1 MKKFL
6 FIFSLLFTPL
16 VFGQLGNVHVCA
28 DTTELKNYDGSG
40 IVLLDSYGNG
50 SVNGGGLFH
59 RIDSTYAEG
68 SYAFDYATLDGL
80 QWARIGLIDPNPVL
94 SSLTVT
100 GLATMGTTS
109 TGLASTLKGATLS
122 LDSLVA
128 IGTDVFTTTAATDT
142 VVISGATVDDIYF
155 ITGILTSAID
165 QQDILQWES
174 LAGKLVVHRMASGE
188 SALKYAWVRF
198 KTH

>member
-6 FIFSLLFTPL
+6 FSLLFTP
-16 VFGQLGNVHVCA
+16 FIFAQLGNIHVCA
-28 DTTELKNYDGSG
+28 DTTELKNWEGSG
-40 IVLLDSYGNG
+40 VVLLDSYGNG

-68 SYAFDYATLDGL
+68 SYAFDYAGLGGL
-80 QWARIGLIDPNPVL
+80 QWARIGLIDPDPVL

-100 GLATMGTTS
+100 GAITAGTTT
-109 TGLASTLKGATLS
+109 TGLSSVLRAATLS
-122 LDSLVA
+122 LDSLVS
-128 IGTDVFTTTAATDT
+128 IGIDIFTTTAVTDT

-155 ITGILTSAID
+155 VTGNLTVAID
-165 QQDILQWES
+165 QQDILQWQA
-174 LAGKLVVHRMASGE
+174 LAGRLVVHRIAAGE